1 MNVAAPVLNWIDGEW
16 VDSPAHRDSVDPATG
31 SVIGRYA
38 DGGEPEARA
47 AIDAALR
54 AFRDTPWKHDA
65 ALRARV
71 LDELA
76 AAFERHADALID
88 LLALENGKI
97 KPEAHFEVSMVPSKL
112 RYYAALARAET
123 GRSGTPRPDVVSLV
137 LREPMGVAGIIVPWN
152 SPVVLMVRS
161 LAPALAA
168 GTTTVVKMPGQTAQT
183 NALVSRI
190 LSEAPSLPRGVIN
203 LFSESGA
210 DGSKTLIASPDVPVI
225 SFTGSTATGRAIS
238 AVGAQRLKRIGLE
251 LGGKTPHLVFDD
263 TDLDAALPVIEKS
276 LTVFAGQFCMTGS
289 RLLVQRGIADAVRT
303 RLAQRLAAVRVGP
316 AADPLSD
323 MGPLIDKPN
332 VERVDRAVEEAIA
345 AGAKVVV
352 RGGPVTDGEL
362 ARGAFYRPTLLEVD
376 SPRLDIVQKETF
388 GPVMTMQVFDTEAE
402 AVALANDSEYGL
414 AAAIWTRDVQ
424 RSMRVARS
432 LQAGTIWINDW
443 AKVYDEFEEGGY
455 RQSGLGR
462 LNGAAAI
469 DDFIEYKHI
478 TLTTGDAL

>member
-1 MNVAAPVLNWIDGEW
+1 M
-16 VDSPAHRDSVDPATG
+16 
-31 SVIGRYA
+31 
-38 DGGEPEARA
+38 
-47 AIDAALR
+47 
-54 AFRDTPWKHDA
+54 
-65 ALRARV
+65 
-71 LDELA
+71 
-76 AAFERHADALID
+76 
-88 LLALENGKI
+88 
-97 KPEAHFEVSMVPSKL
+97 
-112 RYYAALARAET
+112 
-123 GRSGTPRPDVVSLV
+123 
-137 LREPMGVAGIIVPWN
+137 
-152 SPVVLMVRS
+152 
-161 LAPALAA
+161 
-168 GTTTVVKMPGQTAQT
+168 
-183 NALVSRI
+183 SRI

-210 DGSKTLIASPDVPVI
+210 DGSKILIASPDVPVI
-225 SFTGSTATGRAIS
+225 SFTGRPRRGARFPPSVRSGSSVSVSNS
-238 AVGAQRLKRIGLE
+238 AERRR
-251 LGGKTPHLVFDD
+251 PVFDD

-332 VERVDRAVEEAIA
+332 VARVDRAVEEAIA

-376 SPRLDIVQKETF
+376 SARLDIVQKETF

-402 AVALANDSEYGL
+402 AVALANDSEYG
-414 AAAIWTRDVQ
+414 AAAAVWTRDVQ

-478 TLTTGDAL
+478 TLATGDAL